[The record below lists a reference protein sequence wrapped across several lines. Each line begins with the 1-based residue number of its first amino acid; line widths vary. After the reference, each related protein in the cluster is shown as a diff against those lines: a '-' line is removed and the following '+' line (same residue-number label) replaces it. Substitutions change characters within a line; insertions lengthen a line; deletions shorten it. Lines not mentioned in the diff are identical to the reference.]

1 MPVHHS
7 EKRQVETHVARRK
20 RLSWFRF
27 RRDEDGAAAIEFSL
41 LAIPFFLLI
50 FAIIETCLTFGAE
63 QTLNYAVDKM
73 GRQLRTGQITF
84 ATGEAT
90 DMTEEQFREQLCEE
104 ISIFFTCGS
113 DVDDRF
119 FLDLQSYTTFADI
132 PTDVPVSSGSL
143 DDSGFVFNPGGAA
156 TINMLRAYYI
166 RTIAID
172 MFRPYLANIK
182 KSGGSQTDHYLIVA
196 TTAYRNENYD

>member
-1 MPVHHS
+1 MPVYHS
-7 EKRQVETHVARRK
+7 EKRQLETHVSSSEG
-20 RLSWFRF
+20 LTWFRF
-27 RRDEDGAAAIEFSL
+27 RRDENGGAAIEFSL

-73 GRQLRTGQITF
+73 GRELRTGQITF
-84 ATGEAT
+84 ATGEPT
-90 DMTEEQFREQLCEE
+90 DLTEEEFRARLCDEL
-104 ISIFFTCGS
+104 SIFFTCGA
-113 DVDDRF
+113 DADERL
-119 FLDLQSYTTFADI
+119 FLDLQSYATFADI
-132 PTDVPVSSGSL
+132 PTDVPVTAGVL
-143 DDSGFVFNPGGAA
+143 DSGGFGFNPGGAA

-166 RTIAID
+166 RTIATD

-182 KSGGSQTDHYLIVA
+182 KSGGSETDHYLIVA

>member
-1 MPVHHS
+1 MLVHHS
-7 EKRQVETHVARRK
+7 EKRQVGTHGSRAK

-73 GRQLRTGQITF
+73 GRELRTGQITF
-84 ATGEAT
+84 ATGEPT
-90 DMTEEQFREQLCEE
+90 DLTEQEFRDRLCDELA
-104 ISIFFTCGS
+104 IFFDCGA
-113 DVDDRF
+113 DVDQRL
-119 FLDLQSYTTFADI
+119 FLDLQSYPTFADI
-132 PTDVPVSSGSL
+132 PTDVPVSAGVL
-143 DDSGFVFNPGGAA
+143 DSSGFAFNPGGAA
-156 TINMLRAYYI
+156 TINMMRAYYI

-182 KSGGSQTDHYLIVA
+182 KSGGSQTDHYLLVA